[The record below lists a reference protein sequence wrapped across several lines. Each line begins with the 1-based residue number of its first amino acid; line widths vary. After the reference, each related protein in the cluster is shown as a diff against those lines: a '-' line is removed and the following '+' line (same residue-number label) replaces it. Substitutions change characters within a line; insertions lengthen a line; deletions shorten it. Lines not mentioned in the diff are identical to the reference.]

1 MDPVLLRKI
10 AQCPS
15 DAIEDALEAFDNN
28 WSMDSRHLLD
38 AIRCANSLDD
48 PEQCA
53 EFVRIDIDRR
63 YAANLSV
70 DLQVYFSLFPA
81 LSNSAAAIGAIAYED
96 YRCRLTRNL
105 SITSDRYRSLPQIS
119 QQAWYRELLSETQ
132 QESATTPRLGERFGD
147 FLLLHLL
154 GRGAFSEVYLA
165 QQISLA
171 SRYVV
176 VKIVQR
182 ALDEPTHL
190 ARMQHTGI
198 VPLFSFHRIGQYS
211 ILCMP
216 YTGVTTL
223 QHWLG
228 RTKKLAPDSSRSGE
242 SFVETIEQSL
252 RQITFRS
259 QEVNCSTSDAES
271 AAPTPLFPAWP
282 QDTFNHSPHAG
293 APQTSTVH
301 SDTQQASFA
310 DWNNAASRPLQQ
322 LMLLDHRVFPV
333 WFASRLAAALAHAH
347 ERGIVH
353 GDLKPANILLRNDGE
368 PALID
373 FNLAQDIAT
382 KQTEIVGGTLPYM
395 APEQLQALVRR
406 QPTATPAADIF
417 SFGVI
422 IYELLEGRLPFPIAA
437 STAEIDVTSALAKL
451 QETVPSWS
459 TKSGTPGMRAIV
471 KKCLAF
477 DPKARYASAA
487 DLWGDIER
495 EANLLPLRSAKE
507 PLLAGRFAKLLRRHP
522 ALASSSV
529 ISVIATSAILLLSI
543 TGYSWW
549 LRSRELASVALVDN
563 LEGALAQK
571 LPKLIDLTTQQA
583 FDQTMRLRNDLD
595 QLGVPLSLREATPL
609 YRWLS
614 ASEEQRLC
622 EAIYDFALVSSFALL
637 QHNAELTDEQK
648 DLVAKQLTLGQE
660 FKPTSHDPLDLLS
673 FLQNSATRQLATAN
687 DIPPEIHSTNSQQS
701 IVCKRAIDNVLRA
714 RLLMGAG
721 DPYSAYTILSSSPPG
736 NQHEY
741 LFWMTMGEV
750 QLQMSQPDTAIMSF
764 TMAHHEETESP
775 FPLAARGRSQMLLG
789 NIPAALLDYS
799 RAIERAPEN
808 AEYWSLRANVH
819 ERTKDWQA
827 ALSDLNRALELSPQ
841 SNRIRL
847 IRYRVYQQMGRLAEA
862 RNEFDIAIHQPPSTV
877 EDWVAR
883 ALARAPSQ
891 PKLALDDL
899 KHALTL
905 DAASPLILQ
914 NLAYVQSEI
923 LNDYPAARESLDRLL
938 ELRPHHEM
946 ARGGRAV
953 LLARLGDEVSALQ
966 DAEYLERNFVKLMPA
981 TLYQLSCVH
990 ALLCSH
996 RESSRHESLKYLA
1009 RALQRGYGKNLLDS
1023 DPDLAAIR
1031 DDATFIALKRSV
1043 SLSAAP

>member
-1 MDPVLLRKI
+1 MEQRH
-10 AQCPS
+10 C

-28 WSMDSRHLLD
+28 WSMDSRHLLN
-38 AIRCANSLDD
+38 AIQSVNCFDM

-81 LSNSAAAIGAIAYED
+81 LSNSAVATGAIAYED

-105 SITSDRYRSLPQIS
+105 STTPDRWRSLPQITL
-119 QQAWYRELLSETQ
+119 QTWYRELLAETH
-132 QESATTPRLGERFGD
+132 QESPTTPRLGERFGD
-147 FLLLHLL
+147 FLLVYLL

-228 RTKKLAPDSSRSGE
+228 RTKKLSADSSRSGE
-242 SFVETIEQSL
+242 SFVETIQQSL
-252 RQITFRS
+252 RQITFHSREFKGS
-259 QEVNCSTSDAES
+259 SSTAES
-271 AAPTPLFPAWP
+271 VPPTPLFPAWP
-282 QDTFNHSPHAG
+282 QDKFDLSPSAAVTQSGATHSNA
-293 APQTSTVH
+293 
-301 SDTQQASFA
+301 QQDSFA
-310 DWNNAASRPLQQ
+310 DWNSAASRPLQQ
-322 LMLLDHRVFPV
+322 LLSLDHRVFPV

-395 APEQLQALVRR
+395 APEQLQALLRR

-422 IYELLEGRLPFPIAA
+422 TYELLEGRLPFPIPA
-437 STAEIDVTSALAKL
+437 SAAEIDVTSALARL
-451 QETVPSWS
+451 QKTVPSWS
-459 TKSGTPGMRAIV
+459 TQSGTPGMRAIV
-471 KKCLAF
+471 EKCLSL
-477 DPKARYASAA
+477 DPKARYASAV
-487 DLWGDIER
+487 DLWVDIER
-495 EANLLPLRSAKE
+495 EANFLPLRSAKE
-507 PLLAGRFAKLLRRHP
+507 PLFAGRFVKFLKRHP
-522 ALASSSV
+522 ALASSSAISTVAAGV
-529 ISVIATSAILLLSI
+529 ILFLSAIA
-543 TGYSWW
+543 YSWW
-549 LRSRELASVALVDN
+549 FRSRELASAALVES
-563 LEGALAQK
+563 LESALAQD
-571 LPKLIDLTTQQA
+571 LPKLIDLPTQQA
-583 FDQTMRLRNDLD
+583 FDQIQQLRDKLD
-595 QLGVPLSLREATPL
+595 QLGIPFSQRDAIPLN
-609 YRWLS
+609 RWLS
-614 ASEEQRLC
+614 SPEEQRFR
-622 EAIYDFALVSSFALL
+622 EAIYEFALVSSFALL
-637 QHNAELTDEQK
+637 QHNAALTNEQK
-648 DLVAKQLTLGQE
+648 ALVSRQLSLAQE
-660 FKPTSHDPLDLLS
+660 FKPASHDPLDLLD
-673 FLQNSATRQLATAN
+673 FLQDNAARHLALTN
-687 DIPPEIHSTNSQQS
+687 EILFDVDAKTSQQS
-701 IVCKRAIDNVLRA
+701 VVSSRVIDNVLRA
-714 RLLMGAG
+714 RLLLGAG
-721 DPYSAYTILSSSPPG
+721 DPYSAYTLLSSQSPG
-736 NQHEY
+736 TEHAY
-741 LFWMTMGEV
+741 LFWMTMGEI
-750 QLQMSQPDTAIMSF
+750 QLQMSQADTAIMSF
-764 TMAHHEETESP
+764 TMAHQEQTESP
-775 FPLAARGRSQMLLG
+775 IPLAARGRCQMLVG
-789 NIPAALLDYS
+789 NTPAAALDYS
-799 RAIERAPEN
+799 LAIERAPEN
-808 AEYWSLRANVH
+808 AEYWTLRANVH
-819 ERTKDWQA
+819 ERTKDLQA
-827 ALSDLNRALELSPQ
+827 ALSDLNRALEIAPH

-847 IRYRVYQQMGRLAEA
+847 IRYRVYQQMGRFADA
-862 RNEFDIAIHQPPSTV
+862 RSEFEIALHQPPSTID
-877 EDWVAR
+877 DWVAR

-891 PKLALDDL
+891 PKQALDDL
-899 KHALTL
+899 QNALKL
-905 DAASPLILQ
+905 DAASPLVLQ
-914 NLAYVQSEI
+914 NLAYIQSE
-923 LNDYPAARESLDRLL
+923 LLHDYQAAQESLDRLL

-953 LLARLGDEVSALQ
+953 LLARLGDEMSALH
-966 DAEYLERNFVKLMPA
+966 DVEYLENNFVKLVPA

-990 ALLCSH
+990 ALLSSQ

-1009 RALQRGYGKNLLDS
+1009 RALQRGYGSNLLDS

-1031 DDATFIALKRSV
+1031 DEAMFIALKQSV
-1043 SLSAAP
+1043 SLSATP